1 MGFWSKFVTFFTPP
15 PVIKVDEVKKAK
27 VIKEAVKE
35 ATVEL
40 DKFEKPIKSAPK
52 RARNKGR
59 YVADDKST
67 PDVNEAW
74 VGGKAPKKKTSVA
87 KKKIAKAKA
96 GKVKITT
103 QNIGD

>member
-15 PVIKVDEVKKAK
+15 PVVKVDEVKKAK

-40 DKFEKPIKSAPK
+40 NKFEKPIESTPK

-67 PDVNEAW
+67 PNVNEPW
-74 VGGKAPKKKTSVA
+74 VGGKAPKRRKKNV
-87 KKKIAKAKA
+87 KKK
-96 GKVKITT
+96 
-103 QNIGD
+103 

>member
-15 PVIKVDEVKKAK
+15 PVVKVDEVKKAK

-52 RARNKGR
+52 RARNQGR

-103 QNIGD
+103 DNTGE

>member
-15 PVIKVDEVKKAK
+15 PVVKVDEVKKAK

-40 DKFEKPIKSAPK
+40 NKFEKPIESTPK

-74 VGGKAPKKKTSVA
+74 VGGKAPKKETSVA

-103 QNIGD
+103 DNTGE